1 MNANQILPY
10 HEYAA
15 VDRPSRNVIY
25 YPGARRVR
33 VNHVYTVE
41 DEWRQRKQNLVEC
54 VLLDSESG
62 EEIENGRVRTLRARQ
77 IVAPW
82 SEHLVEKARHEEKRR
97 KQNEE
102 REARLAEQERVMEE
116 RRQERIDKDNEIYE
130 LLEDA
135 GIPRHIVTLNSYEV
149 RIQRYRL
156 EEVLKESHEQ

>member
-1 MNANQILPY
+1 
-10 HEYAA
+10 
-15 VDRPSRNVIY
+15 
-25 YPGARRVR
+25 
-33 VNHVYTVE
+33 
-41 DEWRQRKQNLVEC
+41 
-54 VLLDSESG
+54 
-62 EEIENGRVRTLRARQ
+62 
-77 IVAPW
+77 
-82 SEHLVEKARHEEKRR
+82 VEKARHEEKRR